1 MAEEPSLA
9 DFADTLE
16 KLKLP
21 KTADVLRE
29 ELEKKNN
36 LHNIQKTLAS
46 NPLVNILVEKFE
58 NQKVQNKKLN
68 SNKEESKRPEDN
80 IINSKSNLSML
91 ETKIFKKLFDN
102 FDNNK
107 MNKTT
112 FSKLMNTNDLSDSN
126 ININLNI
133 NEHNKDKLNSSEL
146 NSKKNKKKNNNNSEI
161 LNNSEI
167 NENKNNSLLNSTN
180 NNEDDSIF
188 TNANASNI
196 DDSNAT
202 QFNPPPKKINPRKK
216 KDDKRDKPFA
226 GNAQLDKM
234 LKINQ
239 IKFNQSGVS
248 NIDNSSFFVN
258 SRLADQSSTNKDGIL
273 NQSDIDEY
281 VDDDDPGFDL
291 FECDR
296 IYQNNT
302 SKQLAEQYGYP
313 ERAVFKSK
321 YKNLLSYN
329 KNEKHRSRDDAVENS
344 KSNLPEGVKFM
355 KSNDPYY
362 PIINNNVILD
372 SFDLKIIINREKIG
386 FEQEKELKFKKDE
399 LIAGRYS
406 FERELGDAAFS
417 TAVQC
422 FDIKEKRLVC
432 IKIIKN
438 NKDYFDQSIDEIKL
452 LRYINANGDP
462 DAKYFLRV
470 YDYFYYKEHLM
481 IVSELLKDN
490 LYDFYKYLTDHNNT
504 EYFTVERIQK
514 LTKQILIC
522 LDFIHDLKIIHC
534 DLKPENILMKSITD
548 ATCKVI
554 DFGSS
559 CFVHDHLSAYIQ
571 SRSYR
576 APEVILGCRY
586 DYKIDMWSLGC
597 ILAEIYTG
605 NVLFQND
612 SIQSMLAR
620 IIGICG
626 PIPNWMY
633 EKGKLVN
640 DFFTKEKL
648 LYMEPNA
655 TDNNESMNQ
664 TSPPEKGKKVHILV
678 PKRSSLR
685 KRIRTN
691 NEQFFNF
698 LSGLL
703 KIDPND
709 RLSAKEALNH
719 PFIKNVKL

>member
-1 MAEEPSLA
+1 MADDIPSLEN
-9 DFADTLE
+9 FAVTLE

-21 KTADVLRE
+21 KTASIFRE

-36 LHNIQKTLAS
+36 MQKIEKTLSS
-46 NPLVNILVEKFE
+46 NPLVSLLM
-58 NQKVQNKKLN
+58 KKLDAPKIPSKKN
-68 SNKEESKRPEDN
+68 SRKEESKEDPLL
-80 IINSKSNLSML
+80 SLNLSSKTNNSLL
-91 ETKIFKKLFDN
+91 ETKIFKKLYEN
-102 FDNNK
+102 FDSQKINTKSSQTGNENIINSDNIEPK
-107 MNKTT
+107 EKKQ
-112 FSKLMNTNDLSDSN
+112 SKINT
-126 ININLNI
+126 
-133 NEHNKDKLNSSEL
+133 
-146 NSKKNKKKNNNNSEI
+146 SEI
-161 LNNSEI
+161 LSTSTLNNAD
-167 NENKNNSLLNSTN
+167 NKNNSILNTTN
-180 NNEDDSIF
+180 NNEEDSIF

-202 QFNPPPKKINPRKK
+202 QFNPPPKKLNPRKK
-216 KDDKRDKPFA
+216 TQDKRTEKSYA

-234 LKINQ
+234 LKISQ
-239 IKFNQSGVS
+239 IKFNQSGS
-248 NIDNSSFFVN
+248 NIDNSSFFMN
-258 SRLADQSSTNKDGIL
+258 SRVDPNNTKDGNIL
-273 NQSDIDEY
+273 NQSEIDEY

-296 IYQNNT
+296 IYQDNT

-329 KNEKHRSRDDAVENS
+329 KNEKHRSRDDTVENY
-344 KSNLPEGVKFM
+344 KSNLPDGVKFM
-355 KSNDPYY
+355 KSYDPYY
-362 PIINNNVILD
+362 PIVNNNVILD
-372 SFDLKIIINREKIG
+372 SFELKVIMNREKIG
-386 FEQEKELKFKKDE
+386 YEPEKELKFKKDE
-399 LIAGRYS
+399 LIAGRYQYQ
-406 FERELGDAAFS
+406 RELGDAAFS

-422 FDIKEKRLVC
+422 MDIKEKRLVC

-462 DAKYFLRV
+462 DKKYFLRV

-490 LYDFYKYLTDHNNT
+490 LYDFYKYLTDNNNT
-504 EYFTVERIQK
+504 EYFSVERIQK

-522 LDFIHDLKIIHC
+522 LEFIHDLKIIHC

-655 TDNNESMNQ
+655 VDNNESMNQ
-664 TSPPEKGKKVHILV
+664 TSPQERGKKVHILV
-678 PKRSSLR
+678 PKKSSLR

-709 RLSAKEALNH
+709 RMSAKEALNH
-719 PFIKNVKL
+719 PFIKNVKI

>member
-1 MAEEPSLA
+1 MADDIPSLEN
-9 DFADTLE
+9 FAVTLE

-21 KTADVLRE
+21 KTASIFRE

-36 LHNIQKTLAS
+36 MQKIEKTLSS
-46 NPLVNILVEKFE
+46 NPLVSLLM
-58 NQKVQNKKLN
+58 KKLDAPKIPSKKN
-68 SNKEESKRPEDN
+68 SRKEESKEDPLL
-80 IINSKSNLSML
+80 SLNLSSKTNNSLL
-91 ETKIFKKLFDN
+91 ETKIFKKLYEN
-102 FDNNK
+102 FDSQKINTKSSQTGNENIINSDNIEPK
-107 MNKTT
+107 EKKQ
-112 FSKLMNTNDLSDSN
+112 SKINT
-126 ININLNI
+126 
-133 NEHNKDKLNSSEL
+133 
-146 NSKKNKKKNNNNSEI
+146 SEI
-161 LNNSEI
+161 LSTSTLKNDD
-167 NENKNNSLLNSTN
+167 NKNNSILNTTN
-180 NNEDDSIF
+180 NNEEDSIF

-202 QFNPPPKKINPRKK
+202 QFNPPPKKLNPRKK
-216 KDDKRDKPFA
+216 TQDKRAEKSYA

-234 LKINQ
+234 LKISQ
-239 IKFNQSGVS
+239 IKFNQSGS
-248 NIDNSSFFVN
+248 NIDNSSFFMN
-258 SRLADQSSTNKDGIL
+258 SRVDPNNTKDGNIL
-273 NQSDIDEY
+273 NQSEIDEY

-296 IYQNNT
+296 IYQDNT

-329 KNEKHRSRDDAVENS
+329 KNEKHRSRDDTVENY
-344 KSNLPEGVKFM
+344 KSNLPDGVKFM
-355 KSNDPYY
+355 KSYDPYY
-362 PIINNNVILD
+362 PIVNNNVILD
-372 SFDLKIIINREKIG
+372 SFELKVIMNREKIG
-386 FEQEKELKFKKDE
+386 YEPEKELKFKKDE
-399 LIAGRYS
+399 LIAGRYQYQ
-406 FERELGDAAFS
+406 RELGDAAFS

-422 FDIKEKRLVC
+422 MDIKEKRLVC

-462 DAKYFLRV
+462 DKKYFLRV

-490 LYDFYKYLTDHNNT
+490 LYDFYKYLTDNNNT
-504 EYFTVERIQK
+504 EYFSVERIQK

-522 LDFIHDLKIIHC
+522 LEFIHDLKIIHC

-655 TDNNESMNQ
+655 VDNNESMNQ
-664 TSPPEKGKKVHILV
+664 TSPQERGKKVHILV
-678 PKRSSLR
+678 PKKSSLR

-709 RLSAKEALNH
+709 RMSAKEALNH
-719 PFIKNVKL
+719 PFIKNVKI

>member
-1 MAEEPSLA
+1 MADDIPSLEN
-9 DFADTLE
+9 FAVTLE

-21 KTADVLRE
+21 KTASIFRE

-36 LHNIQKTLAS
+36 MQKIEKTLSS
-46 NPLVNILVEKFE
+46 NPLVSLLM
-58 NQKVQNKKLN
+58 KKLDAPKIPSKKN
-68 SNKEESKRPEDN
+68 SRKEESKEDPLL
-80 IINSKSNLSML
+80 SLNLSSKTNNSLL
-91 ETKIFKKLFDN
+91 ETKIFKKLYEN
-102 FDNNK
+102 FDSQKINTKSSQTGNENIINSDNIEPK
-107 MNKTT
+107 EKKQ
-112 FSKLMNTNDLSDSN
+112 SKINT
-126 ININLNI
+126 
-133 NEHNKDKLNSSEL
+133 
-146 NSKKNKKKNNNNSEI
+146 SEI
-161 LNNSEI
+161 LSTSALKNDD
-167 NENKNNSLLNSTN
+167 NKNNSILNTTN
-180 NNEDDSIF
+180 NNEEDSIF

-202 QFNPPPKKINPRKK
+202 QFNPPPKKLNPRKK
-216 KDDKRDKPFA
+216 TQDKRAEKSYA

-234 LKINQ
+234 LKISQ
-239 IKFNQSGVS
+239 IKFNQSGS
-248 NIDNSSFFVN
+248 NIDNSSFFMN
-258 SRLADQSSTNKDGIL
+258 SRVDPNNTKDGNIL
-273 NQSDIDEY
+273 NQSEIDEY

-296 IYQNNT
+296 IYQDNT

-329 KNEKHRSRDDAVENS
+329 KNEKHRSRDDTVENY
-344 KSNLPEGVKFM
+344 KSNLPDGVKFM
-355 KSNDPYY
+355 KSYDSYY
-362 PIINNNVILD
+362 PIVNNNVILD
-372 SFDLKIIINREKIG
+372 SFELKVIMNREKIG
-386 FEQEKELKFKKDE
+386 YEPEKELKFKKDE
-399 LIAGRYS
+399 LIAGRYQYQ
-406 FERELGDAAFS
+406 RELGDAAFS

-422 FDIKEKRLVC
+422 MDIKEKRLVC

-462 DAKYFLRV
+462 DKKYFLRV

-490 LYDFYKYLTDHNNT
+490 LYDFYKYLTDNNNT
-504 EYFTVERIQK
+504 EYFSVERIQK

-522 LDFIHDLKIIHC
+522 LEFIHDLKIIHC

-655 TDNNESMNQ
+655 VDNNESMNQ
-664 TSPPEKGKKVHILV
+664 TSPQERGKKVHILV
-678 PKRSSLR
+678 PKKSSLR

-709 RLSAKEALNH
+709 RMSAKEALNH
-719 PFIKNVKL
+719 PFIKNVKI

>member
-1 MAEEPSLA
+1 
-9 DFADTLE
+9 
-16 KLKLP
+16 
-21 KTADVLRE
+21 
-29 ELEKKNN
+29 
-36 LHNIQKTLAS
+36 
-46 NPLVNILVEKFE
+46 
-58 NQKVQNKKLN
+58 
-68 SNKEESKRPEDN
+68 
-80 IINSKSNLSML
+80 
-91 ETKIFKKLFDN
+91 
-102 FDNNK
+102 
-107 MNKTT
+107 
-112 FSKLMNTNDLSDSN
+112 
-126 ININLNI
+126 
-133 NEHNKDKLNSSEL
+133 
-146 NSKKNKKKNNNNSEI
+146 
-161 LNNSEI
+161 
-167 NENKNNSLLNSTN
+167 
-180 NNEDDSIF
+180 
-188 TNANASNI
+188 
-196 DDSNAT
+196 
-202 QFNPPPKKINPRKK
+202 
-216 KDDKRDKPFA
+216 
-226 GNAQLDKM
+226 
-234 LKINQ
+234 
-239 IKFNQSGVS
+239 
-248 NIDNSSFFVN
+248 
-258 SRLADQSSTNKDGIL
+258 
-273 NQSDIDEY
+273 
-281 VDDDDPGFDL
+281 
-291 FECDR
+291 
-296 IYQNNT
+296 
-302 SKQLAEQYGYP
+302 
-313 ERAVFKSK
+313 
-321 YKNLLSYN
+321 
-329 KNEKHRSRDDAVENS
+329 
-344 KSNLPEGVKFM
+344 M

-372 SFDLKIIINREKIG
+372 SFDLKVIVNREKIG

-406 FERELGDAAFS
+406 YEKELGDAAFS
-417 TAVQC
+417 TAIQC

-462 DAKYFLRV
+462 DEKCFLRI

-490 LYDFYKYLTDHNNT
+490 LYDFYKYLTDNNNT

-626 PIPNWMY
+626 PFPNWMY

-664 TSPPEKGKKVHILV
+664 TSPQEKGKKVHILV
-678 PKRSSLR
+678 PKKSSLR

>member
-1 MAEEPSLA
+1 MADDIPSLEN
-9 DFADTLE
+9 FAVTLE

-21 KTADVLRE
+21 KTASIFRE

-36 LHNIQKTLAS
+36 MQKIEKTLSS
-46 NPLVNILVEKFE
+46 NPLVSLLM
-58 NQKVQNKKLN
+58 KKLDAPKIPSKKN
-68 SNKEESKRPEDN
+68 SRKEESKEDPLL
-80 IINSKSNLSML
+80 SLNLSSKTNNSLL
-91 ETKIFKKLFDN
+91 ETKIFKKLYEN
-102 FDNNK
+102 FDSQKINTKSSQTGNENLINSDNIEPK
-107 MNKTT
+107 EKKQ
-112 FSKLMNTNDLSDSN
+112 SKINT
-126 ININLNI
+126 
-133 NEHNKDKLNSSEL
+133 
-146 NSKKNKKKNNNNSEI
+146 SEI
-161 LNNSEI
+161 LSTSTLNNAD
-167 NENKNNSLLNSTN
+167 NKNNSILNTTN
-180 NNEDDSIF
+180 NNEEDSIF

-202 QFNPPPKKINPRKK
+202 QFNPPPKKLNPRKK
-216 KDDKRDKPFA
+216 TQDKRAEKSYA

-234 LKINQ
+234 LKISQ
-239 IKFNQSGVS
+239 IKFNQSGS
-248 NIDNSSFFVN
+248 NIDNSSFFMN
-258 SRLADQSSTNKDGIL
+258 SRVDPNNTKDGNIL
-273 NQSDIDEY
+273 NQSEIDEY

-296 IYQNNT
+296 IYQDNT

-329 KNEKHRSRDDAVENS
+329 KNEKHRSRDDTVENY
-344 KSNLPEGVKFM
+344 KSNLPDGVKFM
-355 KSNDPYY
+355 KSYDPYY
-362 PIINNNVILD
+362 PIVNNNVILD
-372 SFDLKIIINREKIG
+372 SFELKVIMNREKIG
-386 FEQEKELKFKKDE
+386 YEPEKELKFKKDE
-399 LIAGRYS
+399 LIAGRYQYQ
-406 FERELGDAAFS
+406 RELGDAAFS

-422 FDIKEKRLVC
+422 MDIKEKRLVC

-462 DAKYFLRV
+462 DKKYFLRI

-490 LYDFYKYLTDHNNT
+490 LYDFYKYLTDNNNT
-504 EYFTVERIQK
+504 EYFSVERIQK

-522 LDFIHDLKIIHC
+522 LEFIHDLKIIHC
-534 DLKPENILMKSITD
+534 DLKPENILMKSITE

-655 TDNNESMNQ
+655 VDNNESMNQ
-664 TSPPEKGKKVHILV
+664 TSPQERGKKVHILV
-678 PKRSSLR
+678 PKKSSLR

-709 RLSAKEALNH
+709 RMSAKEALNH
-719 PFIKNVKL
+719 PFIKNVKI

>member
-1 MAEEPSLA
+1 MADDIPSLEN
-9 DFADTLE
+9 FAVTLE

-21 KTADVLRE
+21 KTASIFRE

-36 LHNIQKTLAS
+36 MQKIEKTLSS
-46 NPLVNILVEKFE
+46 NPLVSLLM
-58 NQKVQNKKLN
+58 KKLDAPKIPSKKN
-68 SNKEESKRPEDN
+68 SRKEESKEDPLL
-80 IINSKSNLSML
+80 SLNLSSKTNNSLL
-91 ETKIFKKLFDN
+91 ETKIFKKLYEN
-102 FDNNK
+102 FDSQKINTKSSQTGNENIINSDNIEPK
-107 MNKTT
+107 EKKQ
-112 FSKLMNTNDLSDSN
+112 SKINT
-126 ININLNI
+126 
-133 NEHNKDKLNSSEL
+133 
-146 NSKKNKKKNNNNSEI
+146 SEI
-161 LNNSEI
+161 LSTSTLNNAD
-167 NENKNNSLLNSTN
+167 NKNNSILNTTN
-180 NNEDDSIF
+180 NNEEDSIF

-202 QFNPPPKKINPRKK
+202 QFNPPPKKLNPRKK
-216 KDDKRDKPFA
+216 TQDKRAEKSYA

-234 LKINQ
+234 LKISQ
-239 IKFNQSGVS
+239 IKFNQSGS
-248 NIDNSSFFVN
+248 NIDNSSFFMN
-258 SRLADQSSTNKDGIL
+258 SRVDPNNTKDGNIL
-273 NQSDIDEY
+273 NQSEIDEY

-296 IYQNNT
+296 IYQDNT

-329 KNEKHRSRDDAVENS
+329 KNEKHRSRDDTVENY
-344 KSNLPEGVKFM
+344 KSNLPDGVKFM
-355 KSNDPYY
+355 KSYDPYY
-362 PIINNNVILD
+362 PIVNNNVILD
-372 SFDLKIIINREKIG
+372 SFELKVIMNREKIG
-386 FEQEKELKFKKDE
+386 YEPEKELKFKKDE
-399 LIAGRYS
+399 LIAGRYQYQ
-406 FERELGDAAFS
+406 RELGDAAFS

-422 FDIKEKRLVC
+422 MDIKEKRLVC

-462 DAKYFLRV
+462 DKKYFLRI

-490 LYDFYKYLTDHNNT
+490 LYDFYKYLTDNNNT
-504 EYFTVERIQK
+504 EYFSVERIQK

-522 LDFIHDLKIIHC
+522 LEFIHDLKIIHC
-534 DLKPENILMKSITD
+534 DLKPENILMKSITE

-655 TDNNESMNQ
+655 VDNNESMNQ
-664 TSPPEKGKKVHILV
+664 TSPQERGKKVHILV
-678 PKRSSLR
+678 PKKSSLR

-709 RLSAKEALNH
+709 RMSAKEALNH
-719 PFIKNVKL
+719 PFIKNVKI

>member
-1 MAEEPSLA
+1 MEDEIPSLEN
-9 DFADTLE
+9 FAVTLE

-21 KTADVLRE
+21 KTALIFRE
-29 ELEKKNN
+29 EFEKKNN
-36 LHNIQKTLAS
+36 MQKIEKTLSS
-46 NPLVNILVEKFE
+46 NPLVSILM
-58 NQKVQNKKLN
+58 KKLEAPKIISSKKN
-68 SNKEESKRPEDN
+68 FNKKEESKEDPLL
-80 IINSKSNLSML
+80 SLNLSSKMNNSLL
-91 ETKIFKKLFDN
+91 ETKIFKKLYEN
-102 FDNNK
+102 FDTQKIGNK
-107 MNKTT
+107 P
-112 FSKLMNTNDLSDSN
+112 SDN
-126 ININLNI
+126 IISS
-133 NEHNKDKLNSSEL
+133 KDKEETKEKEKE
-146 NSKKNKKKNNNNSEI
+146 KKQQKINTSEI
-161 LNNSEI
+161 LSNSTI
-167 NENKNNSLLNSTN
+167 NNENKNNSILNTTN
-180 NNEDDSIF
+180 NNEEDSIF
-188 TNANASNI
+188 TNANASNM

-202 QFNPPPKKINPRKK
+202 QFNPPPKKLNPRRKNQ
-216 KDDKRDKPFA
+216 DKRAEKSYA

-234 LKINQ
+234 LKISQ
-239 IKFNQSGVS
+239 IKFNQSGS
-248 NIDNSSFFVN
+248 NIDNSSFFMN
-258 SRLADQSSTNKDGIL
+258 SRVDPNNTKEGNNIL
-273 NQSDIDEY
+273 NQSEIDEY

-296 IYQNNT
+296 IYQDNT

-329 KNEKHRSRDDAVENS
+329 KNEKHRSRDDTVENS

-355 KSNDPYY
+355 KSYDPYY

-372 SFDLKIIINREKIG
+372 SFELKVIMNREKIG
-386 FEQEKELKFKKDE
+386 YEPEKELKFKKDE
-399 LIAGRYS
+399 LIAGRYQYQ
-406 FERELGDAAFS
+406 RELGDAAFS

-422 FDIKEKRLVC
+422 LDIKEKRLVC

-462 DAKYFLRV
+462 DKKYFLRV

-490 LYDFYKYLTDHNNT
+490 LYDFYKYLTDNNNT
-504 EYFTVERIQK
+504 EYFSVERIQK

-655 TDNNESMNQ
+655 VDNNESMNQ
-664 TSPPEKGKKVHILV
+664 TSPQEKGKKVHILV

-709 RLSAKEALNH
+709 RMSAKEALNH
-719 PFIKNVKL
+719 PFIKNIKI

>member
-1 MAEEPSLA
+1 MEEEIPSLEN
-9 DFADTLE
+9 FAVTLE

-21 KTADVLRE
+21 KTALIFRE

-36 LHNIQKTLAS
+36 MQKIEKTLSS
-46 NPLVNILVEKFE
+46 NPLVSILM
-58 NQKVQNKKLN
+58 KKLEAPKIISSKKN
-68 SNKEESKRPEDN
+68 YNKKEESKEDPLL
-80 IINSKSNLSML
+80 SLNLSSKTNNSLL
-91 ETKIFKKLFDN
+91 ETKIFKKLYEN
-102 FDNNK
+102 FDTQKIGNK
-107 MNKTT
+107 P
-112 FSKLMNTNDLSDSN
+112 SDN
-126 ININLNI
+126 ITSS
-133 NEHNKDKLNSSEL
+133 KDKEETKEKEKE
-146 NSKKNKKKNNNNSEI
+146 KKQQKINTSEI
-161 LNNSEI
+161 LSNSTI
-167 NENKNNSLLNSTN
+167 NNENKNNSILNTTN
-180 NNEDDSIF
+180 NNEEDSIF
-188 TNANASNI
+188 TNANASNM

-202 QFNPPPKKINPRKK
+202 QFNPPPKKLNPRRKNQ
-216 KDDKRDKPFA
+216 DKRAEKSYA

-234 LKINQ
+234 LKISQ
-239 IKFNQSGVS
+239 IKFNQSGS
-248 NIDNSSFFVN
+248 NIDNSSFFMN
-258 SRLADQSSTNKDGIL
+258 SRVDPNNTKEGNNIL
-273 NQSDIDEY
+273 NQSEIDEY

-296 IYQNNT
+296 IYQDNT

-329 KNEKHRSRDDAVENS
+329 KNEKHRSRDDTVENS

-355 KSNDPYY
+355 KSYDPYY

-372 SFDLKIIINREKIG
+372 SFELKVIMNREKIG
-386 FEQEKELKFKKDE
+386 YEPEKELKFKKDE
-399 LIAGRYS
+399 LIAGRYQYQ
-406 FERELGDAAFS
+406 RELGDAAFS

-422 FDIKEKRLVC
+422 LDIKEKRLVC

-462 DAKYFLRV
+462 DKKYFLRV

-490 LYDFYKYLTDHNNT
+490 LYDFYKYLTDNNNT
-504 EYFTVERIQK
+504 EYFSVERIQK

-522 LDFIHDLKIIHC
+522 LEFIHDLKIIHC

-655 TDNNESMNQ
+655 VDNNESMNQ
-664 TSPPEKGKKVHILV
+664 TSRQEKGKKVHILV

-709 RLSAKEALNH
+709 RMSAKEALNH
-719 PFIKNVKL
+719 PFIKNVKI

>member
-1 MAEEPSLA
+1 MADDIPSLEN
-9 DFADTLE
+9 FAVTLE

-21 KTADVLRE
+21 KTASIFRE

-36 LHNIQKTLAS
+36 MQKIEKTLSS
-46 NPLVNILVEKFE
+46 NPLVSLLM
-58 NQKVQNKKLN
+58 KKLDAPKIPSKKN
-68 SNKEESKRPEDN
+68 SRKEESKEDPLL
-80 IINSKSNLSML
+80 SLNLSSKTNNSLL
-91 ETKIFKKLFDN
+91 ETKIFKKLYEN
-102 FDNNK
+102 FDSQK
-107 MNKTT
+107 I
-112 FSKLMNTNDLSDSN
+112 NT
-126 ININLNI
+126 
-133 NEHNKDKLNSSEL
+133 KSSQTG
-146 NSKKNKKKNNNNSEI
+146 
-161 LNNSEI
+161 
-167 NENKNNSLLNSTN
+167 NENIINSDNIEPKEKKQTTN
-180 NNEDDSIF
+180 NNEEDSIF

-202 QFNPPPKKINPRKK
+202 QFNPPPKKLNPRKK
-216 KDDKRDKPFA
+216 TQDKRAEKSYA

-234 LKINQ
+234 LKISQ
-239 IKFNQSGVS
+239 IKFNQSGS
-248 NIDNSSFFVN
+248 NIDNSSFFMN
-258 SRLADQSSTNKDGIL
+258 SRVDPNNTKDGNIL
-273 NQSDIDEY
+273 NQSEIDEY

-296 IYQNNT
+296 IYQDNT

-329 KNEKHRSRDDAVENS
+329 KNEKHRSRDDTVENS
-344 KSNLPEGVKFM
+344 KSNLPDGVKFM
-355 KSNDPYY
+355 KSYDPYY
-362 PIINNNVILD
+362 PIVNNNVILD
-372 SFDLKIIINREKIG
+372 SFELKVIMNREKIG
-386 FEQEKELKFKKDE
+386 YEPEKELKFKKDE
-399 LIAGRYS
+399 LIAGRYQYQ
-406 FERELGDAAFS
+406 RELGDAAFS

-422 FDIKEKRLVC
+422 MDIKEKRLVC

-462 DAKYFLRV
+462 DKKYFLRI

-490 LYDFYKYLTDHNNT
+490 LYDFYKYLTDNNNT
-504 EYFTVERIQK
+504 EYFSVERIQK

-522 LDFIHDLKIIHC
+522 LEFIHDLKIIHC

-655 TDNNESMNQ
+655 VDNNESMNQ
-664 TSPPEKGKKVHILV
+664 TSPQERGKKVHILV
-678 PKRSSLR
+678 PKKSSLR

-709 RLSAKEALNH
+709 RMSAKEALNH
-719 PFIKNVKL
+719 PFIKNVKI

>member
-1 MAEEPSLA
+1 MVDEMTALEN
-9 DFADTLE
+9 FAVTLE

-21 KTADVLRE
+21 KTANAFLQE
-29 ELEKKNN
+29 IEQKNN
-36 LHNIQKTLAS
+36 IRIDKTIAS
-46 NPLVNILVEKFE
+46 NPLVSIIMEKLE
-58 NQKVQNKKLN
+58 APKLQNKKLN
-68 SNKEESKRPEDN
+68 SHKEESKLPDN
-80 IINSKSNLSML
+80 LLNSKSNLSML
-91 ETKIFKKLFDN
+91 ETKIFKKLYDN
-102 FDNNK
+102 FDNQK
-107 MNKTT
+107 INKTT
-112 FSKLMNTNDLSDSN
+112 LSKLNDS
-126 ININLNI
+126 NINLNI
-133 NEHNKDKLNSSEL
+133 NEQSKDKLNTSGI

-202 QFNPPPKKINPRKK
+202 QFNPQPKKLNPRRKK
-216 KDDKRDKPFA
+216 EDKRDKPFA

-258 SRLADQSSTNKDGIL
+258 SRVADQSTNKDGIL

-329 KNEKHRSRDDAVENS
+329 KNEKHRSRDDTVEHS
-344 KSNLPEGVKFM
+344 KSNLPDGVKFM

-372 SFDLKIIINREKIG
+372 SFDLKVIINREKIG

-406 FERELGDAAFS
+406 YEKELGDAAFS

-462 DAKYFLRV
+462 DAKCFLRV

-514 LTKQILIC
+514 LTKQVLIC

-655 TDNNESMNQ
+655 TDNNESVNQ
-664 TSPPEKGKKVHILV
+664 TSPQERGKKVHILV

-719 PFIKNVKL
+719 PFIKNVKI

>member
-1 MAEEPSLA
+1 MAEEIPSLEN
-9 DFADTLE
+9 FAVTLE

-21 KTADVLRE
+21 KTASIFRE
-29 ELEKKNN
+29 ELEKKNSMQK
-36 LHNIQKTLAS
+36 IEKTLSS
-46 NPLVNILVEKFE
+46 NPLVSLLL
-58 NQKVQNKKLN
+58 KKLEAPKLKKN
-68 SNKEESKRPEDN
+68 IKKEESKEDPLL
-80 IINSKSNLSML
+80 SLNLSTKVNNSLL
-91 ETKIFKKLFDN
+91 ETKIFKKLYEN
-102 FDNNK
+102 FDSKKITNNK
-107 MNKTT
+107 ASNI
-112 FSKLMNTNDLSDSN
+112 SNEN
-126 ININLNI
+126 ININSSSVEPKEKKQAKI
-133 NEHNKDKLNSSEL
+133 NT
-146 NSKKNKKKNNNNSEI
+146 SEI
-161 LNNSEI
+161 LSNSTLNNAD
-167 NENKNNSLLNSTN
+167 NKNNSILNTTN

-202 QFNPPPKKINPRKK
+202 QFNPPPKKINPRRKNQ
-216 KDDKRDKPFA
+216 DKRAEKSYA

-234 LKINQ
+234 LKLSQ
-239 IKFNQSGVS
+239 IKFNQSGS
-248 NIDNSSFFVN
+248 NIDNSSFFMN
-258 SRLADQSSTNKDGIL
+258 SRVDPNNTKDGNIL
-273 NQSDIDEY
+273 NQSEIDEY

-296 IYQNNT
+296 IYQDNT

-329 KNEKHRSRDDAVENS
+329 KNEKHRSRDDTVENS

-355 KSNDPYY
+355 KSYDPYY

-372 SFDLKIIINREKIG
+372 SFELKVIMNREKIG
-386 FEQEKELKFKKDE
+386 YEPEKELKFKKDE
-399 LIAGRYS
+399 LIAGRYQYQ
-406 FERELGDAAFS
+406 RELGDAAFS

-462 DAKYFLRV
+462 DSKYFLRV

-490 LYDFYKYLTDHNNT
+490 LYDFYKYLTDNNNT
-504 EYFTVERIQK
+504 EYFSVERIQK

-522 LDFIHDLKIIHC
+522 LEFIHDLKIIHC

-571 SRSYR
+571 SRSY
-576 APEVILGCRY
+576 RY

-655 TDNNESMNQ
+655 VDNNESMNQ
-664 TSPPEKGKKVHILV
+664 TSPQERGKKVHILV
-678 PKRSSLR
+678 PKKSSLR

-709 RLSAKEALNH
+709 RMSAKDALNH
-719 PFIKNVKL
+719 PFIKNVKI

>member
-1 MAEEPSLA
+1 MADDIPSLEN
-9 DFADTLE
+9 FAVTLE

-21 KTADVLRE
+21 KTASIFRE

-36 LHNIQKTLAS
+36 MQKIEKTLSS
-46 NPLVNILVEKFE
+46 NPLVSLLM
-58 NQKVQNKKLN
+58 KKLDAPKIPSKKN
-68 SNKEESKRPEDN
+68 SRKEESKEDPLL
-80 IINSKSNLSML
+80 SLNLSSKTNNSLL
-91 ETKIFKKLFDN
+91 ETKIFKKLYEN
-102 FDNNK
+102 FDSQKINTKSSQTGNENIINSDNIEPK
-107 MNKTT
+107 EKKQ
-112 FSKLMNTNDLSDSN
+112 SKINT
-126 ININLNI
+126 
-133 NEHNKDKLNSSEL
+133 
-146 NSKKNKKKNNNNSEI
+146 SEI
-161 LNNSEI
+161 LSTSALKYDD
-167 NENKNNSLLNSTN
+167 NKNNSILNTTN
-180 NNEDDSIF
+180 NNEEDSLF

-202 QFNPPPKKINPRKK
+202 QFNPPPKKLNPRKK
-216 KDDKRDKPFA
+216 TQDKRAEKSYA

-234 LKINQ
+234 LKISQ
-239 IKFNQSGVS
+239 IKFNQSGS
-248 NIDNSSFFVN
+248 NIDNSSFFMN
-258 SRLADQSSTNKDGIL
+258 SRVDPNNTKDGNIL
-273 NQSDIDEY
+273 NQSEIDEY

-296 IYQNNT
+296 IYQDNT

-329 KNEKHRSRDDAVENS
+329 KNEKHRSRDDTVENY
-344 KSNLPEGVKFM
+344 KSNLPDGVKFM
-355 KSNDPYY
+355 KSYDSYY
-362 PIINNNVILD
+362 PIVNNNVILD
-372 SFDLKIIINREKIG
+372 SFELKVIMNREKIG
-386 FEQEKELKFKKDE
+386 YEPEKELKFKKDE
-399 LIAGRYS
+399 LIAGRYQYQ
-406 FERELGDAAFS
+406 RELGDAAFS

-422 FDIKEKRLVC
+422 MDIKEKRLVC

-462 DAKYFLRV
+462 DKKYFLRV

-490 LYDFYKYLTDHNNT
+490 LYDFYKYLTDNNNT
-504 EYFTVERIQK
+504 EYFSVERIQK

-522 LDFIHDLKIIHC
+522 LEFIHDLKIIHC

-655 TDNNESMNQ
+655 VDNNESMNQ
-664 TSPPEKGKKVHILV
+664 TSPQERGKKVHILV
-678 PKRSSLR
+678 PKKSSLR

-709 RLSAKEALNH
+709 RMSAKEALNH
-719 PFIKNVKL
+719 PFIKNVKI

>member
-1 MAEEPSLA
+1 MADDIPSLEN
-9 DFADTLE
+9 FAVTLE

-21 KTADVLRE
+21 KTASIFRE

-36 LHNIQKTLAS
+36 MQKIEKTLSS
-46 NPLVNILVEKFE
+46 NPLVSLLM
-58 NQKVQNKKLN
+58 KKLDAPKIPSKKN
-68 SNKEESKRPEDN
+68 SRKEESKEDPLL
-80 IINSKSNLSML
+80 SLNLSSKTNNSLL
-91 ETKIFKKLFDN
+91 ETKIFKKLYEN
-102 FDNNK
+102 FDSQKINTKSSQTGNENIINSDNIEPK
-107 MNKTT
+107 EKKQ
-112 FSKLMNTNDLSDSN
+112 SKINT
-126 ININLNI
+126 
-133 NEHNKDKLNSSEL
+133 
-146 NSKKNKKKNNNNSEI
+146 SEI
-161 LNNSEI
+161 LSTSALKYDD
-167 NENKNNSLLNSTN
+167 NKNNSILNTTN
-180 NNEDDSIF
+180 NNEEDSLF

-202 QFNPPPKKINPRKK
+202 QFNPPPKKLNPRKK
-216 KDDKRDKPFA
+216 TQDKRAEKSYA

-234 LKINQ
+234 LKISQ
-239 IKFNQSGVS
+239 IKFNQSGS
-248 NIDNSSFFVN
+248 NIDNSSFFMN
-258 SRLADQSSTNKDGIL
+258 SRVDPNNTKDGNIL
-273 NQSDIDEY
+273 NQSEIDEY

-296 IYQNNT
+296 IYQDNT

-329 KNEKHRSRDDAVENS
+329 KNEKHRSRDDTVENY
-344 KSNLPEGVKFM
+344 KSNLPDGVKFM
-355 KSNDPYY
+355 KSYDPYY
-362 PIINNNVILD
+362 PIVNNNVILD
-372 SFDLKIIINREKIG
+372 SFELKVIMNREKIG
-386 FEQEKELKFKKDE
+386 YEPEKELKFKKDE
-399 LIAGRYS
+399 LIAGRYQYQ
-406 FERELGDAAFS
+406 RELGDAAFS

-422 FDIKEKRLVC
+422 MDIKEKRLVC

-462 DAKYFLRV
+462 DKKYFLRV

-490 LYDFYKYLTDHNNT
+490 LYDFYKYLTDNNNT
-504 EYFTVERIQK
+504 EYFSVERIQK

-522 LDFIHDLKIIHC
+522 LEFIHDLKIIHC

-655 TDNNESMNQ
+655 VDNNESMNQ
-664 TSPPEKGKKVHILV
+664 TSPQERGKKVHILV
-678 PKRSSLR
+678 PKKSSLR

-709 RLSAKEALNH
+709 RMSAKEALNH
-719 PFIKNVKL
+719 PFIKNVKI

>member
-1 MAEEPSLA
+1 MADDIPSLEN
-9 DFADTLE
+9 FAVTLE

-21 KTADVLRE
+21 KTASIFRE

-36 LHNIQKTLAS
+36 MQKIEKTLSS
-46 NPLVNILVEKFE
+46 NPLVSLLM
-58 NQKVQNKKLN
+58 KKLDAPKIPSKKN
-68 SNKEESKRPEDN
+68 SRKEESKEDPLL
-80 IINSKSNLSML
+80 SLNLSSKTNNSLL
-91 ETKIFKKLFDN
+91 ETKIFKKLYEN
-102 FDNNK
+102 FDSQKINTKSSQTGNENLINSDNIEPK
-107 MNKTT
+107 EKKQ
-112 FSKLMNTNDLSDSN
+112 SKINT
-126 ININLNI
+126 
-133 NEHNKDKLNSSEL
+133 
-146 NSKKNKKKNNNNSEI
+146 SEI
-161 LNNSEI
+161 LSTSALKNDD
-167 NENKNNSLLNSTN
+167 NKNNSILNTTN
-180 NNEDDSIF
+180 NNEEDSIF

-202 QFNPPPKKINPRKK
+202 QFNPPPKKLNPRKK
-216 KDDKRDKPFA
+216 TQDKRAEKSYA

-234 LKINQ
+234 LKISQ
-239 IKFNQSGVS
+239 IKFNQSGS
-248 NIDNSSFFVN
+248 NIDNSSFFMN
-258 SRLADQSSTNKDGIL
+258 SRVDPNNTKDGNIL
-273 NQSDIDEY
+273 NQSEIDEY

-296 IYQNNT
+296 IYQDNT

-329 KNEKHRSRDDAVENS
+329 KNEKHRSRDDTVENY
-344 KSNLPEGVKFM
+344 KSNLPDGVKFM
-355 KSNDPYY
+355 KSYDPYY
-362 PIINNNVILD
+362 PIVNNNVILD
-372 SFDLKIIINREKIG
+372 SFELKVIMNREKIG
-386 FEQEKELKFKKDE
+386 YEPEKELKFKKDE
-399 LIAGRYS
+399 LIAGRYQYQ
-406 FERELGDAAFS
+406 RELGDAAFS

-422 FDIKEKRLVC
+422 MDIKEKRLVC

-462 DAKYFLRV
+462 DKKYFLRI

-490 LYDFYKYLTDHNNT
+490 LYDFYKYLTDNNNT
-504 EYFTVERIQK
+504 EYFSVERIQK

-522 LDFIHDLKIIHC
+522 LEFIHDLKIIHC

-655 TDNNESMNQ
+655 VDNNESMNQ
-664 TSPPEKGKKVHILV
+664 TSPQERGKKVHILV
-678 PKRSSLR
+678 PKKSSLR

-703 KIDPND
+703 KIDLND
-709 RLSAKEALNH
+709 RMSAKEALNH
-719 PFIKNVKL
+719 PFIKNVKI

>member
-1 MAEEPSLA
+1 MADDIPSLEN
-9 DFADTLE
+9 FAVTLE

-21 KTADVLRE
+21 KTASIFRE

-36 LHNIQKTLAS
+36 MQKIEKTLSS
-46 NPLVNILVEKFE
+46 NPLVSLLM
-58 NQKVQNKKLN
+58 KKLDAQKIPSKKN
-68 SNKEESKRPEDN
+68 SRKEESKEDPLL
-80 IINSKSNLSML
+80 SLNLSSKTNNSLL
-91 ETKIFKKLFDN
+91 ETKIFKKLYEN
-102 FDNNK
+102 FDSQKINTKSSQTGNENIINSDNIEPK
-107 MNKTT
+107 EKKQ
-112 FSKLMNTNDLSDSN
+112 SKINT
-126 ININLNI
+126 
-133 NEHNKDKLNSSEL
+133 
-146 NSKKNKKKNNNNSEI
+146 SEI
-161 LNNSEI
+161 LSTSTLNNAD
-167 NENKNNSLLNSTN
+167 NKNNSILNTTN
-180 NNEDDSIF
+180 NNEEDSIF

-202 QFNPPPKKINPRKK
+202 QFNPPPKKLNPRKK
-216 KDDKRDKPFA
+216 TQDKRAEKSYA

-234 LKINQ
+234 LKISQ
-239 IKFNQSGVS
+239 IKFNQSGS
-248 NIDNSSFFVN
+248 NIDNSSFFMN
-258 SRLADQSSTNKDGIL
+258 SRVDPNNTKDGNIL
-273 NQSDIDEY
+273 NQSEIDEY

-296 IYQNNT
+296 IYQDNT

-329 KNEKHRSRDDAVENS
+329 KNEKHRSRDDTVENY
-344 KSNLPEGVKFM
+344 KSNLPDGVKFM
-355 KSNDPYY
+355 KSYDPYY
-362 PIINNNVILD
+362 PIVNNNVILD
-372 SFDLKIIINREKIG
+372 SFELKVIMNREKIG
-386 FEQEKELKFKKDE
+386 YEPEKELKFKKDE
-399 LIAGRYS
+399 LIAGRYQYQ
-406 FERELGDAAFS
+406 RELGDAAFS

-422 FDIKEKRLVC
+422 MDIKEKRLVC

-462 DAKYFLRV
+462 DKKYFLRV

-490 LYDFYKYLTDHNNT
+490 LYDFYKYLTDNNNT
-504 EYFTVERIQK
+504 EYFSVERIQK

-522 LDFIHDLKIIHC
+522 LEFIHDLKIIHC

-655 TDNNESMNQ
+655 VDNNESMNQ
-664 TSPPEKGKKVHILV
+664 TSPQERGKKVHILV
-678 PKRSSLR
+678 PKKSSLR

-709 RLSAKEALNH
+709 RMSAKEALNH
-719 PFIKNVKL
+719 PFIKNVKI

>member
-1 MAEEPSLA
+1 MADDIPSLEN
-9 DFADTLE
+9 FAVTLE

-21 KTADVLRE
+21 KTASIFRE

-36 LHNIQKTLAS
+36 MQKIEKTLSS
-46 NPLVNILVEKFE
+46 NPLVSLLM
-58 NQKVQNKKLN
+58 KKLDAPKIPSKKN
-68 SNKEESKRPEDN
+68 SRKEESKEDPLL
-80 IINSKSNLSML
+80 SLNLSSKTNNSLL
-91 ETKIFKKLFDN
+91 ETKIFKKLYEN
-102 FDNNK
+102 FDSQKINTKSSQTGNENIINSDNIEPK
-107 MNKTT
+107 EKKQ
-112 FSKLMNTNDLSDSN
+112 SKINT
-126 ININLNI
+126 
-133 NEHNKDKLNSSEL
+133 
-146 NSKKNKKKNNNNSEI
+146 SEI
-161 LNNSEI
+161 LSTSTLNNAD
-167 NENKNNSLLNSTN
+167 NKNNSILNTTN
-180 NNEDDSIF
+180 NNEEDSIF

-202 QFNPPPKKINPRKK
+202 QFNPPPKKLNPRKK
-216 KDDKRDKPFA
+216 TQDKRAEKSYA

-234 LKINQ
+234 LKISQ
-239 IKFNQSGVS
+239 IKFNQSGS
-248 NIDNSSFFVN
+248 NIDNSSFFMN
-258 SRLADQSSTNKDGIL
+258 SRVDPNNTKDGNIL
-273 NQSDIDEY
+273 NQSEIDEY

-296 IYQNNT
+296 IYQDNT

-329 KNEKHRSRDDAVENS
+329 KNEKHRSRDDTVENY
-344 KSNLPEGVKFM
+344 KSNLPDGVKFM
-355 KSNDPYY
+355 KSYDPYY
-362 PIINNNVILD
+362 PIVNNNVILD
-372 SFDLKIIINREKIG
+372 SFELKVIMNREKIG
-386 FEQEKELKFKKDE
+386 YEPEKELKFKKDE
-399 LIAGRYS
+399 LIAGRYQYQ
-406 FERELGDAAFS
+406 RELGDAAFS

-422 FDIKEKRLVC
+422 MDIKEKRLVC

-462 DAKYFLRV
+462 DKKYFLRV

-490 LYDFYKYLTDHNNT
+490 LYDFYKYLTDNNNT
-504 EYFTVERIQK
+504 EYFSVERIQK

-522 LDFIHDLKIIHC
+522 LEFIHDLKIIHC
-534 DLKPENILMKSITD
+534 DLKPENILMKSITE

-655 TDNNESMNQ
+655 VDNNESMNQ
-664 TSPPEKGKKVHILV
+664 TSPQERGKKVHILV
-678 PKRSSLR
+678 PKKSSLR

-709 RLSAKEALNH
+709 RMSAKEALNH
-719 PFIKNVKL
+719 PFIKNVKI

>member
-1 MAEEPSLA
+1 MEDEIPSLEN
-9 DFADTLE
+9 FAVTLE

-21 KTADVLRE
+21 KTALIFRE
-29 ELEKKNN
+29 EIEKKNN
-36 LHNIQKTLAS
+36 MQKIEKSLSS
-46 NPLVNILVEKFE
+46 NPLVSILM
-58 NQKVQNKKLN
+58 KKLEAPKIISSKKN
-68 SNKEESKRPEDN
+68 FNKKEESKEDPLL
-80 IINSKSNLSML
+80 SLNLSSKMNNSLL
-91 ETKIFKKLFDN
+91 ETKIFKKLYEN
-102 FDNNK
+102 FDTQKIGNK
-107 MNKTT
+107 P
-112 FSKLMNTNDLSDSN
+112 SDN
-126 ININLNI
+126 IISS
-133 NEHNKDKLNSSEL
+133 KDKEETKEKEKE
-146 NSKKNKKKNNNNSEI
+146 KKQQKINTSEI
-161 LNNSEI
+161 LSNSTI
-167 NENKNNSLLNSTN
+167 NNENKNNSILNTTN
-180 NNEDDSIF
+180 NNEEDSIF
-188 TNANASNI
+188 TNANASNM

-202 QFNPPPKKINPRKK
+202 QFNPPPKKLNPRRKNQ
-216 KDDKRDKPFA
+216 DKRAEKSYA

-234 LKINQ
+234 LKISQ
-239 IKFNQSGVS
+239 IKFNQSGS
-248 NIDNSSFFVN
+248 NIDNSSFFMN
-258 SRLADQSSTNKDGIL
+258 SRVDPNNTKEGNNIL
-273 NQSDIDEY
+273 NQSEIDEY

-296 IYQNNT
+296 IYQDNT

-329 KNEKHRSRDDAVENS
+329 KNEKHRSRDDTVENS

-355 KSNDPYY
+355 KSYDPYY

-372 SFDLKIIINREKIG
+372 SFELKVIMNREKIG
-386 FEQEKELKFKKDE
+386 YEPEKELKFKKDE
-399 LIAGRYS
+399 LIAGRYQYQ
-406 FERELGDAAFS
+406 RELGDAAFS

-422 FDIKEKRLVC
+422 LDIKEKRLVC

-462 DAKYFLRV
+462 DKKYFLRV

-490 LYDFYKYLTDHNNT
+490 LYDFYKYLTDNNNT
-504 EYFTVERIQK
+504 EYFSVERIQK

-655 TDNNESMNQ
+655 VDNNESMNQ
-664 TSPPEKGKKVHILV
+664 TSPQEKGKKVHILV

-709 RLSAKEALNH
+709 RMSAKEALNH
-719 PFIKNVKL
+719 PFIKNIKI

>member
-1 MAEEPSLA
+1 MADDIPSLEN
-9 DFADTLE
+9 FAVTLE

-21 KTADVLRE
+21 KTASIFRE

-36 LHNIQKTLAS
+36 MQKIEKTLSS
-46 NPLVNILVEKFE
+46 NPLVSLLM
-58 NQKVQNKKLN
+58 KKLDAPKIPSKKN
-68 SNKEESKRPEDN
+68 SRKEESKEDPLL
-80 IINSKSNLSML
+80 SLNLSSKTNNSLL
-91 ETKIFKKLFDN
+91 ETKIFKKLYEN
-102 FDNNK
+102 FDSQKINTKSSQTGNENIINSDNIEPK
-107 MNKTT
+107 EKKQ
-112 FSKLMNTNDLSDSN
+112 SKINT
-126 ININLNI
+126 
-133 NEHNKDKLNSSEL
+133 
-146 NSKKNKKKNNNNSEI
+146 SEI
-161 LNNSEI
+161 LSTSTLNNAD
-167 NENKNNSLLNSTN
+167 NKNNSILNTTN
-180 NNEDDSIF
+180 NNEEDSIF

-196 DDSNAT
+196 DDSNTT
-202 QFNPPPKKINPRKK
+202 QFNPPPKKLNPRKK
-216 KDDKRDKPFA
+216 TQDKRAEKSYA

-234 LKINQ
+234 LKISQ
-239 IKFNQSGVS
+239 IKFNQSGS
-248 NIDNSSFFVN
+248 NIDNSSFFMN
-258 SRLADQSSTNKDGIL
+258 SRVDPNNTKDGNIL
-273 NQSDIDEY
+273 NQSEIDEY

-296 IYQNNT
+296 IYQDNT

-329 KNEKHRSRDDAVENS
+329 KNEKHRSRDDTVENY
-344 KSNLPEGVKFM
+344 KSNLPDGVKFM
-355 KSNDPYY
+355 KSYDPYY
-362 PIINNNVILD
+362 PIVNNNVILD
-372 SFDLKIIINREKIG
+372 SFELKVIMNREKIG
-386 FEQEKELKFKKDE
+386 YEPEKELKFKKDE
-399 LIAGRYS
+399 LIAGRYQYQ
-406 FERELGDAAFS
+406 RELGDAAFS

-422 FDIKEKRLVC
+422 MDIKEKRLVC

-462 DAKYFLRV
+462 DKKYFLRV

-490 LYDFYKYLTDHNNT
+490 LYDFYKYLTDNNNT
-504 EYFTVERIQK
+504 EYFSVERIQK

-522 LDFIHDLKIIHC
+522 LEFIHDLKIIHC

-655 TDNNESMNQ
+655 VDNNESMNQ
-664 TSPPEKGKKVHILV
+664 TSPQERGKKVHILV
-678 PKRSSLR
+678 PKKSSLR

-709 RLSAKEALNH
+709 RMSAKDALNH
-719 PFIKNVKL
+719 PFIKNVKI

>member
-1 MAEEPSLA
+1 MADDIPSLEN
-9 DFADTLE
+9 FAVTLE

-21 KTADVLRE
+21 KTASIFRE

-36 LHNIQKTLAS
+36 MQKIEKTLSS
-46 NPLVNILVEKFE
+46 NPLVSLLM
-58 NQKVQNKKLN
+58 KKLDAPKIPSKKN
-68 SNKEESKRPEDN
+68 SRKEESKEDPLL
-80 IINSKSNLSML
+80 SLNLSSKTNNSLL
-91 ETKIFKKLFDN
+91 ETKIFKKLYEN
-102 FDNNK
+102 FDSQKINTKSSQTGNENIINSDNIEPK
-107 MNKTT
+107 EKKQ
-112 FSKLMNTNDLSDSN
+112 SKINT
-126 ININLNI
+126 
-133 NEHNKDKLNSSEL
+133 
-146 NSKKNKKKNNNNSEI
+146 SEI
-161 LNNSEI
+161 LSTSALKNDD
-167 NENKNNSLLNSTN
+167 NKNNSILNTTN
-180 NNEDDSIF
+180 NNEEDSIF

-202 QFNPPPKKINPRKK
+202 QFNPPPKKLNPRKK
-216 KDDKRDKPFA
+216 TQDKRAEKSYA

-234 LKINQ
+234 LKISQ
-239 IKFNQSGVS
+239 IKFNQSGS
-248 NIDNSSFFVN
+248 NIDNSSFFMN
-258 SRLADQSSTNKDGIL
+258 SRVDPNNTKDGNIL
-273 NQSDIDEY
+273 NQSEIDEY

-296 IYQNNT
+296 IYQDNT

-329 KNEKHRSRDDAVENS
+329 KNEKHRSRDDTVENY
-344 KSNLPEGVKFM
+344 KSNLPDGVKFM
-355 KSNDPYY
+355 KSYDPYY
-362 PIINNNVILD
+362 PIVNNNVILD
-372 SFDLKIIINREKIG
+372 SFELKVIMNREKIG
-386 FEQEKELKFKKDE
+386 YEPEKELKFKKDE
-399 LIAGRYS
+399 LIAGRYQYQ
-406 FERELGDAAFS
+406 RELGDAAFS

-422 FDIKEKRLVC
+422 MDIKEKRLVC

-462 DAKYFLRV
+462 DKKYFLRI

-490 LYDFYKYLTDHNNT
+490 LYDFYKYLTDNNNT
-504 EYFTVERIQK
+504 EYFSVERIQK

-522 LDFIHDLKIIHC
+522 LEFIHDLKIIHC

-655 TDNNESMNQ
+655 VDNNESMNQ
-664 TSPPEKGKKVHILV
+664 TSPQERGKKVHILV
-678 PKRSSLR
+678 PKKSSLR

-709 RLSAKEALNH
+709 RMSAKEALNH
-719 PFIKNVKL
+719 PFIKNVKI

>member
-1 MAEEPSLA
+1 MSTEIPSLEN
-9 DFADTLE
+9 FAVTLE
-16 KLKLP
+16 KLKLQ
-21 KTADVLRE
+21 KTALVFRD
-29 ELEKKNN
+29 ELEIKNN
-36 LHNIQKTLAS
+36 SQTIEKNLSS
-46 NPLVNILVEKFE
+46 NPLVKILLKKFE
-58 NQKVQNKKLN
+58 SKKIN
-68 SNKEESKRPEDN
+68 TKNKEESKDIDLN
-80 IINSKSNLSML
+80 LNLSSKSNKSLL
-91 ETKIFKKLFDN
+91 ETKIFKKLYEN
-102 FDNNK
+102 FDAQKINNK
-107 MNKTT
+107 NSI
-112 FSKLMNTNDLSDSN
+112 SKLISNNDELA
-126 ININLNI
+126 
-133 NEHNKDKLNSSEL
+133 NKEKDIKEKNDQ
-146 NSKKNKKKNNNNSEI
+146 NKKFNTSEI
-161 LNNSEI
+161 LTNSAINNL
-167 NENKNNSLLNSTN
+167 ENKNNSILNTTN
-180 NNEDDSIF
+180 NNEEDSIF

-196 DDSNAT
+196 DDSNMT
-202 QFNPPPKKINPRKK
+202 TFNPPPKKLNPRKK
-216 KDDKRDKPFA
+216 APEKRSYG
-226 GNAQLDKM
+226 GNPQLDKM
-234 LKINQ
+234 LKLSQ
-239 IKFNQSGVS
+239 IKFNQSGS
-248 NIDNSSFFVN
+248 GIDNSSFFMN
-258 SRLADQSSTNKDGIL
+258 SKIDNKENNTL
-273 NQSDIDEY
+273 NKSEIDEY

-296 IYQNNT
+296 IYQENT
-302 SKQLAEQYGYP
+302 SKQLSEQYGYP

-329 KNEKHRSRDDAVENS
+329 KNEKHRSRDDTVENS
-344 KSNLPEGVKFM
+344 KSNLPDGVKFM
-355 KSNDPYY
+355 KSCDPYY

-372 SFDLKIIINREKIG
+372 AFDLKIVINREKIG

-399 LIAGRYS
+399 LIAGRYQY
-406 FERELGDAAFS
+406 EKELGDAAFS
-417 TAVQC
+417 TAIQC
-422 FDIKEKRLVC
+422 YDIKEKRWVC

-462 DAKYFLRV
+462 DKKFFLRV
-470 YDYFYYKEHLM
+470 FDYFYYKEHLM

-490 LYDFYKYLTDHNNT
+490 LYDFYKYLTDNNNT
-504 EYFTVERIQK
+504 EYFSVERIQK

-522 LDFIHDLKIIHC
+522 LEFIHDLKIIHC
-534 DLKPENILMKSITD
+534 DLKPENILMKSISD
-548 ATCKVI
+548 STCKVI

-655 TDNNESMNQ
+655 TDNNESINMNQ
-664 TSPPEKGKKVHILV
+664 TAQQERGKKVHILV

-691 NEQFFNF
+691 NELFFNF

-709 RLSAKEALNH
+709 RMSAKDALNH
-719 PFIKNVKL
+719 PFIKNVKI

>member
-1 MAEEPSLA
+1 MSEDAPTLES
-9 DFADTLE
+9 FAVTLE

-21 KTADVLRE
+21 KTANIFRE

-36 LHNIQKTLAS
+36 LQRIEKTLAS
-46 NPLVNILVEKFE
+46 NPLVSKLM
-58 NQKVQNKKLN
+58 QKLDAPRFQNKKLN
-68 SNKEESKRPEDN
+68 NKEESKRAEDN
-80 IINSKSNLSML
+80 ILNSKSNMSML
-91 ETKIFKKLFDN
+91 ETKIFKKLYEN
-102 FDNNK
+102 FDNHK
-107 MNKTT
+107 INKTT
-112 FSKLMNTNDLSDSN
+112 LSKLIQSNELNDS
-126 ININLNI
+126 NINLNI
-133 NEHNKDKLNSSEL
+133 NEQSKDKLNSSEM
-146 NSKKNKKKNNNNSEI
+146 KNKKKNNSEI

-167 NENKNNSLLNSTN
+167 NDNKNNNSMLNSTN
-180 NNEDDSIF
+180 NNEEDSIF
-188 TNANASNI
+188 TNANASNM
-196 DDSNAT
+196 DDSNTT
-202 QFNPPPKKINPRKK
+202 QFNPQPKKINPRRK

-273 NQSDIDEY
+273 NQSGDIDEY

-329 KNEKHRSRDDAVENS
+329 KNEKHRSRDDTVENS
-344 KSNLPEGVKFM
+344 KSNLPDGVKFM
-355 KSNDPYY
+355 KSYDPYY

-372 SFDLKIIINREKIG
+372 SFDLKIIVNREKIG

-399 LIAGRYS
+399 LIAGRYCY
-406 FERELGDAAFS
+406 ERELGDAAFS

-422 FDIKEKRLVC
+422 YDIKEKRLVC

-462 DAKYFLRV
+462 DAKCFLRV

-490 LYDFYKYLTDHNNT
+490 LYDFYKYLTDNNNT
-504 EYFTVERIQK
+504 EYFNVERIQK

-522 LDFIHDLKIIHC
+522 LEFIHDLKIIHC

-559 CFVHDHLSAYIQ
+559 CFIHDHLSAYIQ

-655 TDNNESMNQ
+655 TDNNESVNQ
-664 TSPPEKGKKVHILV
+664 TSPQERGKKVHILV

-709 RLSAKEALNH
+709 RMSAKEALNH
-719 PFIKNVKL
+719 PFIKNVKI

>member
-1 MAEEPSLA
+1 MEDEIPSLEN
-9 DFADTLE
+9 FAVTLE

-21 KTADVLRE
+21 KTALIFRE

-36 LHNIQKTLAS
+36 MQKIEKTLSS
-46 NPLVNILVEKFE
+46 NPLVSILM
-58 NQKVQNKKLN
+58 KKLEAPKIISSKKN
-68 SNKEESKRPEDN
+68 FNKKEESKEDPLL
-80 IINSKSNLSML
+80 SLNLSSKMNNSLL
-91 ETKIFKKLFDN
+91 ETKIFKKLYEN
-102 FDNNK
+102 FDTQKIGNK
-107 MNKTT
+107 P
-112 FSKLMNTNDLSDSN
+112 SDN
-126 ININLNI
+126 IISS
-133 NEHNKDKLNSSEL
+133 KDKEETKEKEKE
-146 NSKKNKKKNNNNSEI
+146 KKQQKINTSEI
-161 LNNSEI
+161 LSNSTI
-167 NENKNNSLLNSTN
+167 NNENKNNSILNTTN
-180 NNEDDSIF
+180 NNEEDSIF
-188 TNANASNI
+188 TNANASNM

-202 QFNPPPKKINPRKK
+202 QFNPPPKKLNPRRKNQ
-216 KDDKRDKPFA
+216 DKRAEKSYA

-234 LKINQ
+234 LKISQ
-239 IKFNQSGVS
+239 IKFNQSGS
-248 NIDNSSFFVN
+248 NIDNSSFFMN
-258 SRLADQSSTNKDGIL
+258 SRVDPNNTKEGNNIL
-273 NQSDIDEY
+273 NQSEIDEY

-296 IYQNNT
+296 IYQDNT

-329 KNEKHRSRDDAVENS
+329 KNEKHRSRDDTVENS

-355 KSNDPYY
+355 KSYDPYY

-372 SFDLKIIINREKIG
+372 SFELKVIMNREKIG
-386 FEQEKELKFKKDE
+386 YEPEKELKFKKDE
-399 LIAGRYS
+399 LIAGRYQYQ
-406 FERELGDAAFS
+406 RELGDAAFS

-422 FDIKEKRLVC
+422 LDIKEKRLVC

-462 DAKYFLRV
+462 DKKYFLRV

-490 LYDFYKYLTDHNNT
+490 LYDFYKYLTDNNNT
-504 EYFTVERIQK
+504 EYFSVERIQK

-655 TDNNESMNQ
+655 VDNNESMNQ
-664 TSPPEKGKKVHILV
+664 TSPQEKGKKVHILV

-709 RLSAKEALNH
+709 RMSAKEALNH
-719 PFIKNVKL
+719 PFIKNIKI

>member
-1 MAEEPSLA
+1 MVDEMIALEN
-9 DFADTLE
+9 FAVTLE

-21 KTADVLRE
+21 KTANAFLQE
-29 ELEKKNN
+29 IEQKNN
-36 LHNIQKTLAS
+36 IRIDKTIAS
-46 NPLVNILVEKFE
+46 NPLVSIIMEKLE
-58 NQKVQNKKLN
+58 APKIQNKKLN
-68 SNKEESKRPEDN
+68 SHKEESKLPDN
-80 IINSKSNLSML
+80 LLNSKSNLSML
-91 ETKIFKKLFDN
+91 ETKIFKKLYDN
-102 FDNNK
+102 FDNQK
-107 MNKTT
+107 INKTT
-112 FSKLMNTNDLSDSN
+112 LSKLNDS
-126 ININLNI
+126 NINLNI
-133 NEHNKDKLNSSEL
+133 NEQSKDKLNSSGI

-202 QFNPPPKKINPRKK
+202 QFNPQPKKLNPRRK

-258 SRLADQSSTNKDGIL
+258 SRVADQSTNKDGIL

-329 KNEKHRSRDDAVENS
+329 KNEKHRSRDDTVEHS
-344 KSNLPEGVKFM
+344 KSNLPDGVKFM

-372 SFDLKIIINREKIG
+372 SFDLKVIINREKIG

-406 FERELGDAAFS
+406 YERELGDAAFS

-462 DAKYFLRV
+462 DAKCFLRV

-514 LTKQILIC
+514 LTKQVLIC

-655 TDNNESMNQ
+655 TDNNESVNQ
-664 TSPPEKGKKVHILV
+664 TSPQERGKKVHILV

-691 NEQFFNF
+691 NEQFFSF

-719 PFIKNVKL
+719 PFIKNVKI

>member
-1 MAEEPSLA
+1 MEEEIPSLEN
-9 DFADTLE
+9 FAVTLE

-21 KTADVLRE
+21 KTALIFRE

-36 LHNIQKTLAS
+36 MQKIEKTLSS
-46 NPLVNILVEKFE
+46 NPLVSILM
-58 NQKVQNKKLN
+58 KKLEAPKIISSKKN
-68 SNKEESKRPEDN
+68 YNKKEESKEDPLL
-80 IINSKSNLSML
+80 SLNLSSKTNNSLL
-91 ETKIFKKLFDN
+91 ETKIFKKLYEN
-102 FDNNK
+102 FDTQKIGNK
-107 MNKTT
+107 P
-112 FSKLMNTNDLSDSN
+112 SDN
-126 ININLNI
+126 ITSS
-133 NEHNKDKLNSSEL
+133 KDKEETKEKEKE
-146 NSKKNKKKNNNNSEI
+146 KKQQKINTSEI
-161 LNNSEI
+161 LSNSTI
-167 NENKNNSLLNSTN
+167 NNENKNNSILNTTN
-180 NNEDDSIF
+180 NNEEDSIF
-188 TNANASNI
+188 TNANASNM

-202 QFNPPPKKINPRKK
+202 QFNPPPKKLNPRRKNQ
-216 KDDKRDKPFA
+216 DKRAEKSYA

-234 LKINQ
+234 LKISQ
-239 IKFNQSGVS
+239 IKFNQSGS
-248 NIDNSSFFVN
+248 NIDNSSFFMN
-258 SRLADQSSTNKDGIL
+258 SRVDPNNTKEGNNIL
-273 NQSDIDEY
+273 NQSEIDEY

-296 IYQNNT
+296 IYQDNT

-329 KNEKHRSRDDAVENS
+329 KNEKHRSRDDTVENS

-355 KSNDPYY
+355 KSYDPYY

-372 SFDLKIIINREKIG
+372 SFELKVIMNREKIG
-386 FEQEKELKFKKDE
+386 YEPEKELKFKKDE
-399 LIAGRYS
+399 LIAGRYQYQ
-406 FERELGDAAFS
+406 RELGDAAFS

-422 FDIKEKRLVC
+422 LDIKEKRLVC

-462 DAKYFLRV
+462 DKKYFLRV

-490 LYDFYKYLTDHNNT
+490 LYDFYKYLTDNNNT
-504 EYFTVERIQK
+504 EYFSVERIQK

-522 LDFIHDLKIIHC
+522 LEFIHDLKIIHC

-655 TDNNESMNQ
+655 VDNNESMNQ
-664 TSPPEKGKKVHILV
+664 TSPQEKGKKVHILV

-709 RLSAKEALNH
+709 RMSAKEALNH
-719 PFIKNVKL
+719 PFIKNVKI

>member
-1 MAEEPSLA
+1 MADDIPSLEN
-9 DFADTLE
+9 FAVTLE

-21 KTADVLRE
+21 KTASIFRE
-29 ELEKKNN
+29 ELENKNN
-36 LHNIQKTLAS
+36 MQKIEKTLSS
-46 NPLVNILVEKFE
+46 NPLVSLLM
-58 NQKVQNKKLN
+58 KKLDAPKIPSKKN
-68 SNKEESKRPEDN
+68 SRKEESKEDPLL
-80 IINSKSNLSML
+80 SLNLSSKTNNSLL
-91 ETKIFKKLFDN
+91 ETKIFKKLYEN
-102 FDNNK
+102 FDSQKINTKSSQTGNENIINSDNIEPK
-107 MNKTT
+107 EKKQ
-112 FSKLMNTNDLSDSN
+112 SKINT
-126 ININLNI
+126 
-133 NEHNKDKLNSSEL
+133 
-146 NSKKNKKKNNNNSEI
+146 SEI
-161 LNNSEI
+161 LSTSDLKNAD
-167 NENKNNSLLNSTN
+167 NKNNSILNTTN
-180 NNEDDSIF
+180 NNEEDSIF

-202 QFNPPPKKINPRKK
+202 QFNPPPKKLNPRKK
-216 KDDKRDKPFA
+216 TQDKRAEKSYA

-234 LKINQ
+234 LKISQ
-239 IKFNQSGVS
+239 IKFNQSGS
-248 NIDNSSFFVN
+248 NIDNSSFFMN
-258 SRLADQSSTNKDGIL
+258 SRVDPNNTKDGNIL
-273 NQSDIDEY
+273 NQSEIDEY

-296 IYQNNT
+296 IYQDNT

-329 KNEKHRSRDDAVENS
+329 KNEKHRSRDDTVENY
-344 KSNLPEGVKFM
+344 KSNLPDGVKFM
-355 KSNDPYY
+355 KSYDPYY
-362 PIINNNVILD
+362 PIVNNNVILD
-372 SFDLKIIINREKIG
+372 SFELKVIMNREKIG
-386 FEQEKELKFKKDE
+386 YEPEKELKFKKDE
-399 LIAGRYS
+399 LIAGRYQYQ
-406 FERELGDAAFS
+406 RELGDAAFS

-422 FDIKEKRLVC
+422 MDIKEKRLVC

-462 DAKYFLRV
+462 DKKYFLRI

-490 LYDFYKYLTDHNNT
+490 LYDFYKYLTDNNNT
-504 EYFTVERIQK
+504 EYFSVERIQK

-522 LDFIHDLKIIHC
+522 LEFIHDLKIIHC

-655 TDNNESMNQ
+655 VDNNESMNQ
-664 TSPPEKGKKVHILV
+664 TSPQERGKKVHILV
-678 PKRSSLR
+678 PKKSSLR

-709 RLSAKEALNH
+709 RMSAKEALNH
-719 PFIKNVKL
+719 PFIKNVKI

>member
-1 MAEEPSLA
+1 MADDIPSLEN
-9 DFADTLE
+9 FAVTLE

-21 KTADVLRE
+21 KTASIFRE

-36 LHNIQKTLAS
+36 MQKIEKTLSS
-46 NPLVNILVEKFE
+46 NPLVSLLM
-58 NQKVQNKKLN
+58 KKLDAPKIPSKKN
-68 SNKEESKRPEDN
+68 SRKEESKEDPLL
-80 IINSKSNLSML
+80 SLNLSSKTNNSLL
-91 ETKIFKKLFDN
+91 ETKIFKKLYEN
-102 FDNNK
+102 FDSQKINTKSSQTGNENIINSDNIEPK
-107 MNKTT
+107 EKKQ
-112 FSKLMNTNDLSDSN
+112 SKINT
-126 ININLNI
+126 
-133 NEHNKDKLNSSEL
+133 
-146 NSKKNKKKNNNNSEI
+146 SEI
-161 LNNSEI
+161 LSTSTLNNAD
-167 NENKNNSLLNSTN
+167 NKNNSILNTTN
-180 NNEDDSIF
+180 NNEEDSIF

-202 QFNPPPKKINPRKK
+202 QFNPPPKKLNPRKK
-216 KDDKRDKPFA
+216 TQDKRAEKSYA

-234 LKINQ
+234 LKISQ
-239 IKFNQSGVS
+239 IKFNQSGS
-248 NIDNSSFFVN
+248 NIDNSSFFMN
-258 SRLADQSSTNKDGIL
+258 SRVDPNNTKDGNIL
-273 NQSDIDEY
+273 NQSEIDEY

-296 IYQNNT
+296 IYQDNT

-329 KNEKHRSRDDAVENS
+329 KNEKHRSRDDTVENY
-344 KSNLPEGVKFM
+344 KSNLPDGVKFM
-355 KSNDPYY
+355 KSYDPYY
-362 PIINNNVILD
+362 PIVNNNVILD
-372 SFDLKIIINREKIG
+372 SFELKVIMNREKIG
-386 FEQEKELKFKKDE
+386 YEPEKELKFKKDE
-399 LIAGRYS
+399 LIAGRYQYQ
-406 FERELGDAAFS
+406 RELGDAAFS

-422 FDIKEKRLVC
+422 MDIKEKRLVC

-438 NKDYFDQSIDEIKL
+438 NKDYLDQSIDEIKL

-462 DAKYFLRV
+462 DKKYFLRV

-490 LYDFYKYLTDHNNT
+490 LYDFYKYLTDNNNT
-504 EYFTVERIQK
+504 EYFSVERIQK

-522 LDFIHDLKIIHC
+522 LEFIHDLKIIHC

-655 TDNNESMNQ
+655 VDNNESMNQ
-664 TSPPEKGKKVHILV
+664 TSPQERGKKVHILV
-678 PKRSSLR
+678 PKKSSLR

-709 RLSAKEALNH
+709 RMSAKEALNH
-719 PFIKNVKL
+719 PFIKNVKI

>member
-1 MAEEPSLA
+1 MADDIPSLEN
-9 DFADTLE
+9 FAVTLE

-21 KTADVLRE
+21 KTASIFRE

-36 LHNIQKTLAS
+36 MQKIEKTLSS
-46 NPLVNILVEKFE
+46 NPLVSLLM
-58 NQKVQNKKLN
+58 KKLDAQKIPSKKN
-68 SNKEESKRPEDN
+68 SRKEESKEDPLL
-80 IINSKSNLSML
+80 SLNLSSKTNNSLL
-91 ETKIFKKLFDN
+91 ETKIFKKLYEN
-102 FDNNK
+102 FDSQKINTKSSQTGNENIINSDNIEPK
-107 MNKTT
+107 EKKQ
-112 FSKLMNTNDLSDSN
+112 SKINT
-126 ININLNI
+126 
-133 NEHNKDKLNSSEL
+133 
-146 NSKKNKKKNNNNSEI
+146 SEI
-161 LNNSEI
+161 LSTSALKNDD
-167 NENKNNSLLNSTN
+167 NKNNSILNTTN
-180 NNEDDSIF
+180 NNEEDSIF

-202 QFNPPPKKINPRKK
+202 QFNPPPKKLNPRKK
-216 KDDKRDKPFA
+216 TQDKRAEKSYA

-234 LKINQ
+234 LKISQ
-239 IKFNQSGVS
+239 IKFNQSGS
-248 NIDNSSFFVN
+248 NIDNSSFFMN
-258 SRLADQSSTNKDGIL
+258 SRVDPNNTKDGNIL
-273 NQSDIDEY
+273 NQSEIDEY

-296 IYQNNT
+296 IYQDNT

-329 KNEKHRSRDDAVENS
+329 KNEKHRSRDDTVENS
-344 KSNLPEGVKFM
+344 KSNLPDGVKFM
-355 KSNDPYY
+355 KSYDPYY
-362 PIINNNVILD
+362 PIVNNNVILD
-372 SFDLKIIINREKIG
+372 SFELKVIMNREKIG
-386 FEQEKELKFKKDE
+386 YEPEKELKFKKDE
-399 LIAGRYS
+399 LIAGRYQYQ
-406 FERELGDAAFS
+406 RELGDAAFS

-422 FDIKEKRLVC
+422 MDIKEKRLVC

-462 DAKYFLRV
+462 DKKYFLRI

-490 LYDFYKYLTDHNNT
+490 LYDFYKYLTDNNNT
-504 EYFTVERIQK
+504 EYFSVERIQK

-522 LDFIHDLKIIHC
+522 LEFIHDLKIIHC

-655 TDNNESMNQ
+655 VDNNESMNQ
-664 TSPPEKGKKVHILV
+664 TSPQERGKKVHILV
-678 PKRSSLR
+678 PKKSSLR

-709 RLSAKEALNH
+709 RMSAKEALNH
-719 PFIKNVKL
+719 PFIKNVKI

>member
-1 MAEEPSLA
+1 MADDIPSLEN
-9 DFADTLE
+9 FAVTLE

-21 KTADVLRE
+21 KTASIFRE

-36 LHNIQKTLAS
+36 MQKIEKTLSS
-46 NPLVNILVEKFE
+46 NPLVSLLM
-58 NQKVQNKKLN
+58 KKLDAPKIPSKKN
-68 SNKEESKRPEDN
+68 SRKEESKEDPLL
-80 IINSKSNLSML
+80 SLNLSSKTNNSLL
-91 ETKIFKKLFDN
+91 ETKIFKKLYEN
-102 FDNNK
+102 FDSQKINTKSSQTGNENIINSDNIEPK
-107 MNKTT
+107 EKKQ
-112 FSKLMNTNDLSDSN
+112 SKINT
-126 ININLNI
+126 
-133 NEHNKDKLNSSEL
+133 
-146 NSKKNKKKNNNNSEI
+146 SEI
-161 LNNSEI
+161 LSTSALKNDD
-167 NENKNNSLLNSTN
+167 NKNNSILNTTN
-180 NNEDDSIF
+180 NNEEDSIF

-202 QFNPPPKKINPRKK
+202 QFNPPPKKLNPRKK
-216 KDDKRDKPFA
+216 TQDKRAEKSYA

-234 LKINQ
+234 LKISQ
-239 IKFNQSGVS
+239 IKFNQSGS
-248 NIDNSSFFVN
+248 NIDNSSFFMN
-258 SRLADQSSTNKDGIL
+258 SRVDPNNTKDGNIL
-273 NQSDIDEY
+273 NQSEIDEY

-296 IYQNNT
+296 IYQDNT

-329 KNEKHRSRDDAVENS
+329 KNEKHRSRDDTVENY
-344 KSNLPEGVKFM
+344 KSNLPDGVKFM
-355 KSNDPYY
+355 KSYDPYY
-362 PIINNNVILD
+362 PIVNNNVILD
-372 SFDLKIIINREKIG
+372 SFELKVIMNREKIG
-386 FEQEKELKFKKDE
+386 YEPEKELKFKKDE
-399 LIAGRYS
+399 LIAGRYQYQ
-406 FERELGDAAFS
+406 RELGDAAFS

-422 FDIKEKRLVC
+422 MDIKEKRLVC

-462 DAKYFLRV
+462 DKKYFLRI

-490 LYDFYKYLTDHNNT
+490 LYDFYKYLTDNNNT
-504 EYFTVERIQK
+504 EYFSVERIQK

-522 LDFIHDLKIIHC
+522 LEFIHDLKLIHC

-655 TDNNESMNQ
+655 VDNNESMNQ
-664 TSPPEKGKKVHILV
+664 TSPQERGKKVHILV
-678 PKRSSLR
+678 PKKSSLR

-709 RLSAKEALNH
+709 RMSAKEALNH
-719 PFIKNVKL
+719 PFIKNLKI

>member
-1 MAEEPSLA
+1 MADDIPSLEN
-9 DFADTLE
+9 FAVTLE

-21 KTADVLRE
+21 KTASIFRE

-36 LHNIQKTLAS
+36 MQKIEKTLSS
-46 NPLVNILVEKFE
+46 NPLVSLLM
-58 NQKVQNKKLN
+58 KKLDAPKIPSKKN
-68 SNKEESKRPEDN
+68 SRKEESKEDPLL
-80 IINSKSNLSML
+80 SLNLSSKTNNSLL
-91 ETKIFKKLFDN
+91 ETKIFKKLYEN
-102 FDNNK
+102 FDSQKINTKSSQTGNENLINSDNIEPK
-107 MNKTT
+107 EKKQ
-112 FSKLMNTNDLSDSN
+112 SKINT
-126 ININLNI
+126 
-133 NEHNKDKLNSSEL
+133 
-146 NSKKNKKKNNNNSEI
+146 SEI
-161 LNNSEI
+161 LSTSTLNNAD
-167 NENKNNSLLNSTN
+167 NKNNSILNTTN
-180 NNEDDSIF
+180 NNEEDSIF

-202 QFNPPPKKINPRKK
+202 QFNPPPKKLNPRKK
-216 KDDKRDKPFA
+216 TQDKRAEKSYA

-234 LKINQ
+234 LKISQ
-239 IKFNQSGVS
+239 IKFNQSGS
-248 NIDNSSFFVN
+248 NIDNSSFFMN
-258 SRLADQSSTNKDGIL
+258 SRVDPNNTKDGNIL
-273 NQSDIDEY
+273 NQSEIDEY

-296 IYQNNT
+296 IYQDNT

-329 KNEKHRSRDDAVENS
+329 KNEKHRSRDDTVENY
-344 KSNLPEGVKFM
+344 KSNLPDGVKFM
-355 KSNDPYY
+355 KSYDPYY
-362 PIINNNVILD
+362 PIVNNNVILD
-372 SFDLKIIINREKIG
+372 SFELKVIMNREKIG
-386 FEQEKELKFKKDE
+386 YEPEKELKFKKDE
-399 LIAGRYS
+399 LIAGRYQYQ
-406 FERELGDAAFS
+406 RELGDAAFS

-422 FDIKEKRLVC
+422 MYIKEKRLVC

-462 DAKYFLRV
+462 DKKYFLRV

-490 LYDFYKYLTDHNNT
+490 LYDFYKYLTDNNNT
-504 EYFTVERIQK
+504 EYFSVERIQK

-522 LDFIHDLKIIHC
+522 LEFIHDLKIIHC

-655 TDNNESMNQ
+655 VDNNESMNQ
-664 TSPPEKGKKVHILV
+664 TSPQERGKKVHILV
-678 PKRSSLR
+678 PKKSSLR

-709 RLSAKEALNH
+709 RMSAKEALNH
-719 PFIKNVKL
+719 PFIKNVKI